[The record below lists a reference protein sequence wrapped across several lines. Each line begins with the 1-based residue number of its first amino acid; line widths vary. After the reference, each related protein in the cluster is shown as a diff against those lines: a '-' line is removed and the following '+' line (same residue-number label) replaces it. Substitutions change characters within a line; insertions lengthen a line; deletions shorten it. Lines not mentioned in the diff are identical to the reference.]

1 MLVHFNGILFYFC
14 KAHDSKGSKL
24 YRMLITTT
32 ATKFL
37 KRKNTINLNG
47 QILNLAQPVVM
58 GILNVTPDSFF
69 DGGKYKTE
77 KKVIHRAEEILEQG
91 GTVIDI
97 GALSTQPGADAIST
111 KEEIDRLLPAVK
123 AVKKNFPDAFI
134 SIDTYRSWVALKV
147 IEDCGPCMVN
157 DISGGNFDAHM
168 FDTIGKLGVPYVLMH
183 MQGTPLKMQ
192 ENPEYDDIIRDISL
206 FFTDRV
212 KKLTKAGVKDVII
225 DPGFGF
231 GKTLEHNYELLNRLD
246 SFKVFQLPLLVGVSR
261 KSMIYKLLNSN
272 PEEALNGTSVINT
285 LALMGGAD
293 ILRVHDVREAVEAIR
308 IMNMVRSTSE

>member
-1 MLVHFNGILFYFC
+1 MYFDCILFYFC
-14 KAHDSKGSKL
+14 KSHDYKRSNI

-47 QILNLAQPVVM
+47 RLLDLSKPVVM

-77 KKVIHRAEEILEQG
+77 KKVLKRAEEILEQG
-91 GTVIDI
+91 GSVIDI
-97 GALSTQPGADAIST
+97 GAVSTQPGSEGIST
-111 KEEIDRLLPAVK
+111 KDEIDRLLPSVK
-123 AVKKNFPDAFI
+123 AVRKAFPSSFI

-147 IEDCGPCMVN
+147 IEECGPCMVN
-157 DISGGNFDAHM
+157 DISGGNFDPHM
-168 FDTIGKLGVPYVLMH
+168 FDTIGKLGIPYVLMH

-192 ENPEYDDIIRDISL
+192 QNPEYEDIIREISM
-206 FFTDRV
+206 FFTEQV

-231 GKTLEHNYELLNRLD
+231 GKNMEHNYELLNRLD
-246 SFKVFQLPLLVGVSR
+246 SFKVFQLPLLIGVSR
-261 KSMIYKLLNSN
+261 KSMIYKLLGIK
-272 PEEALNGTSVINT
+272 PDDALNGTSVVNT

-293 ILRVHDVREAVEAIR
+293 MLRVHDVREAVEAVR
-308 IMNMVRSTSE
+308 ILNMVRTTSK